1 MSVFNSSSYTNL
13 TNVTQIF
20 DVAGAFTDG
29 AIGFG
34 IWLLISLGAFF
45 ILSGYN
51 SKDGL
56 VASAFVSLIASLF
69 LAYIGLLTG
78 VFVLVSLIIF
88 VTAMV
93 LAISTKGGGGV

>member
-1 MSVFNSSSYTNL
+1 MAVFEESSYSNL

-20 DVAGAFTDG
+20 DVAGTFTEG

-34 IWLLISLGAFF
+34 IWLLISVGVFF

-56 VASAFVSLIASLF
+56 VAAGFVSLIASLF
-69 LAYIGLLTG
+69 LAYIGLLAG
-78 VFVLVSLIIF
+78 VFVIISLIIF
-88 VTAMV
+88 VIAIV
-93 LAISTKGGGGV
+93 LAISTKGGGGM